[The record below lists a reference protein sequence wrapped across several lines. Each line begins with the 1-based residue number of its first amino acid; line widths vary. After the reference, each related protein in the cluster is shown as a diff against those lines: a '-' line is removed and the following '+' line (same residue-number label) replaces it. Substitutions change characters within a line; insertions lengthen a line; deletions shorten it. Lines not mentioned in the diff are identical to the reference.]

1 MLLPVSLCV
10 VSPFSARSGGWA
22 RARGGGPGHAGRV
35 VRANGVLVL
44 HGLRDLL
51 QLNGCIILG
60 SSNLPWKER
69 KELENRRVVSLG
81 GKPPKKQRLPLSI
94 ARVTM
99 KKQRERE
106 LEIQKE
112 NLILNRF
119 ERKPLGK
126 SSTLTM
132 KRRTE
137 DKILK
142 SSEGHFSRG
151 VLNVKHLLQLEREKN
166 QNTQFT
172 SNGKK
177 KKGGKRKG
185 GGKKKGSKRR

>member
-1 MLLPVSLCV
+1 MYNKKSKQK
-10 VSPFSARSGGWA
+10 SGKEGDSSSSMTS
-22 RARGGGPGHAGRV
+22 GFV
-35 VRANGVLVL
+35 DSNGKFMDIKKLM
-44 HGLRDLL
+44 RDV
-51 QLNGCIILG
+51 QFFG
-60 SSNLPWKER
+60 SSNMLWKER
-69 KELENRRVVSLG
+69 KELENRKVVSLG

-119 ERKPLGK
+119 ERKPTGK
-126 SSTLTM
+126 SSTLTT

-151 VLNVKHLLQLEREKN
+151 VLNVKHLLQSEREN
-166 QNTQFT
+166 SQNMQFN

-177 KKGGKRKG
+177 KKGGKRRG
-185 GGKKKGSKRR
+185 GDKKKGGKRR